1 MQDTPLVD
9 VYINRFGYKNFS
21 SESLEILNYFE
32 EQFRSHYSENILGL
46 VSDAVFMFSTY
57 PDKKEIDDETVKE
70 IYNKALKCDLQE
82 LFSRYEL
89 FLENSPREWIIEMVM
104 EK

>member
-1 MQDTPLVD
+1 
-9 VYINRFGYKNFS
+9 
-21 SESLEILNYFE
+21 
-32 EQFRSHYSENILGL
+32 
-46 VSDAVFMFSTY
+46 MFSTY